1 MRGGVDDPGGMKSH
15 NSTQENAPQHQ
26 AKATDSEEHP
36 CEDSHRQKMVLR
48 QPDMKFVLGQIGDV
62 AFERLNVLAQGIA
75 RQDPTR
81 MSPPLAV
88 ARRMRIPFLV
98 RVLMVLTMDGDP
110 QQRAS
115 FQSRHAANG
124 KKVLKPLGR
133 REGAMGEQPVIANA
147 QAQAPGGPVEEERDE
162 QPRPTEEQER
172 SASGSDSRRT
182 DCSANQWWAAH
193 W

>member
-1 MRGGVDDPGGMKSH
+1 MRGGVEGPGGMKPP
-15 NSTQENAPQHQ
+15 NSPQENAPQHQ

-88 ARRMRIPFLV
+88 TRRVRITFLV
-98 RVLMVLTMDGDP
+98 RVLMMLAMDGHP

-115 FQSRHAANG
+115 FQSRRAANG
-124 KKVLKPLGR
+124 KKVLKPLGCCV
-133 REGAMGEQPVIANA
+133 GAMSEQPVITHAES
-147 QAQAPGGPVEEERDE
+147 QAACDPVQKERD
-162 QPRPTEEQER
+162 
-172 SASGSDSRRT
+172 
-182 DCSANQWWAAH
+182 
-193 W
+193 